1 MHSMVFDLCAVIT
14 NVNINSKLSER
25 SRCNMAMHLLVL
37 NHIRLRHKLI
47 KRNSVITKFYLLACT
62 EAGIEATAWA
72 RVGWKCGAGLRGG
85 SRTRSTPKVSRRQ
98 CRRFIPCLPLGYDSS
113 RLRAQRRRR
122 AANVWSVADDAHW
135 PPVLWSQTCWL
146 RKLQSKLERPQQ
158 RRVPRRPQNRRRSPS
173 LKGKGN
179 VFYMAT

>member
-47 KRNSVITKFYLLACT
+47 KRNSVISKFYLLACT

-72 RVGWKCGAGLRGG
+72 RVGWKCGADLEHAVLPRFRDDNAGDLSPAFPWGMIAAGCGHSVGGGRLTYGL
-85 SRTRSTPKVSRRQ
+85 
-98 CRRFIPCLPLGYDSS
+98 
-113 RLRAQRRRR
+113 
-122 AANVWSVADDAHW
+122 
-135 PPVLWSQTCWL
+135 
-146 RKLQSKLERPQQ
+146 
-158 RRVPRRPQNRRRSPS
+158 
-173 LKGKGN
+173 
-179 VFYMAT
+179 